1 MTHAVLFDIDGTLL
15 RAGGA
20 GREAL
25 ARGAADALGVTLE
38 AARAAASAMDF
49 RGRIDPLLIDELTRR
64 LGFDPGARDHD
75 VQRAYLAALPHTLA
89 GSTVELLP
97 GVPELLA
104 TLEARGAVSVGL
116 LTGNV
121 RDGARLKLG
130 AVGLAHLVERTGGF
144 GEDGLS
150 RGEVAASAVAA
161 LARQGVPAERVV
173 VIGDT
178 EHDVS
183 AARYAGARAVAV
195 ATGWT
200 RPEVLRAARPDVYVD
215 DLTDPAPVLG
225 LLG

>member
-25 ARGAADALGVTLE
+25 ARGAAEALGVTLE
-38 AARAAASAMDF
+38 MARSAAAAMDF

-64 LGFDPGARDHD
+64 LGFDPGTRDHD
-75 VQRAYLAALPHTLA
+75 VQRAYLAALPETLA
-89 GSTVELLP
+89 GATVELLP

-104 TLEARGAVSVGL
+104 RLEGRDTISVGL

-121 RDGARLKLG
+121 REGARLKLG
-130 AVGLAHLVERTGGF
+130 AVGLARLVERTGGF

-150 RGEVAASAVAA
+150 RGEVAARAVAA
-161 LARQGVPAERVV
+161 LARQGVPGDRVV

-178 EHDVS
+178 EHDVA
-183 AARYAGARAVAV
+183 AARFAGARAVAV

-200 RPEVLRAARPDVYVD
+200 PPEVLRASLPDVYVD
-215 DLTDPAPVLG
+215 DLTDAGPVLG
-225 LLG
+225 LLD